1 MNKTRI
7 LDVKYALT
15 QILYFASFSALM
27 GYASVYLLGQGVSNS
42 LIGTT
47 LALVSIIAV
56 FTQPMAAS
64 AVDKKVIKLQS
75 LVNIILIAT
84 VILSLCLYF
93 FELPT
98 MMLLCVFVGIVTFM
112 MTVQPL
118 FNSMAFLFEKYGI
131 QINYGLAR
139 GLGSAAYAL
148 ASAVLGY
155 LVEDFGTGVIP
166 LFYII
171 GNILLIIV
179 VYTYVV
185 PKNQQHLVQHEQ
197 QNKEETEQKQ
207 LSFFQFC
214 ALYKK
219 FMIFVVGVVLVFFTH
234 TIINNFFIQVITPI
248 GGTESQMGI
257 AVFIAAIVELPAM
270 AMFNIMR
277 KKINCATLLKLSV
290 VMFALKHLLTFLAT
304 NIFMIY
310 VAQVLQIGAYA
321 IFIPASVYYVNEV
334 ISKQDLVKGQ
344 SMVTVGI
351 TASGIIANF
360 AGGILL
366 DAVGVYRLLMIG
378 VVVSV
383 VGGLIVFGS
392 IEKKKAN
399 VIE

>member
-214 ALYKK
+214 TLYKK

-366 DAVGVYRLLMIG
+366 DAVGVYHLLMIG

-392 IEKKKAN
+392 IEKKKTN
-399 VIE
+399 VME

>member
-270 AMFNIMR
+270 AMF
-277 KKINCATLLKLSV
+277 K
-290 VMFALKHLLTFLAT
+290 
-304 NIFMIY
+304 IY

-366 DAVGVYRLLMIG
+366 DAVGVYHLLMIG

>member
-1 MNKTRI
+1 MNKI
-7 LDVKYALT
+7 KMLDVKYALT

-27 GYASVYLLGQGVSNS
+27 GYASVYLLDQNVSNS

-47 LALVSIIAV
+47 LALVSVIAV
-56 FTQPMAAS
+56 FTQPMVAS
-64 AVDKKVIKLQS
+64 AVDKKVVKLQT

-84 VILSLCLYF
+84 VILSVCLYLF
-93 FELPT
+93 KLPT

-112 MTVQPL
+112 MTIQPL
-118 FNSMAFLFEKYGI
+118 LNSMAFLFEKYGI

-171 GNILLIIV
+171 GNILLILV
-179 VYTYVV
+179 VYTYVI
-185 PKNQQHLVQHEQ
+185 PKNQQLVSQKQEDIEEIEQ
-197 QNKEETEQKQ
+197 EQ

-214 ALYKK
+214 RLYKK
-219 FMIFVVGVVLVFFTH
+219 FMVFVLGVVLVFFTH

-270 AMFNIMR
+270 AMFNMMR
-277 KKINCATLLKLSV
+277 RKINCSTLLKISV

-304 NIFMIY
+304 NVLMIY
-310 VAQVLQIGAYA
+310 AAQVLQIGAYA

-366 DAVGVYRLLMIG
+366 DVVGVYDLLMIG
-378 VVVSV
+378 MIVSI
-383 VGGLIVFGS
+383 VGGLIVFWAIG
-392 IEKKKAN
+392 KKQK
-399 VIE
+399 VVP

>member
-1 MNKTRI
+1 
-7 LDVKYALT
+7 
-15 QILYFASFSALM
+15 
-27 GYASVYLLGQGVSNS
+27 
-42 LIGTT
+42 
-47 LALVSIIAV
+47 
-56 FTQPMAAS
+56 
-64 AVDKKVIKLQS
+64 
-75 LVNIILIAT
+75 
-84 VILSLCLYF
+84 
-93 FELPT
+93 
-98 MMLLCVFVGIVTFM
+98 
-112 MTVQPL
+112 
-118 FNSMAFLFEKYGI
+118 
-131 QINYGLAR
+131 
-139 GLGSAAYAL
+139 
-148 ASAVLGY
+148 
-155 LVEDFGTGVIP
+155 
-166 LFYII
+166 
-171 GNILLIIV
+171 
-179 VYTYVV
+179 
-185 PKNQQHLVQHEQ
+185 
-197 QNKEETEQKQ
+197 
-207 LSFFQFC
+207 
-214 ALYKK
+214 
-219 FMIFVVGVVLVFFTH
+219 MIFVVGVVLVFFTH

-366 DAVGVYRLLMIG
+366 DAVGVYHLLMIG

>member
-1 MNKTRI
+1 
-7 LDVKYALT
+7 
-15 QILYFASFSALM
+15 
-27 GYASVYLLGQGVSNS
+27 
-42 LIGTT
+42 
-47 LALVSIIAV
+47 
-56 FTQPMAAS
+56 
-64 AVDKKVIKLQS
+64 
-75 LVNIILIAT
+75 
-84 VILSLCLYF
+84 
-93 FELPT
+93 
-98 MMLLCVFVGIVTFM
+98 
-112 MTVQPL
+112 
-118 FNSMAFLFEKYGI
+118 
-131 QINYGLAR
+131 
-139 GLGSAAYAL
+139 
-148 ASAVLGY
+148 
-155 LVEDFGTGVIP
+155 
-166 LFYII
+166 
-171 GNILLIIV
+171 
-179 VYTYVV
+179 
-185 PKNQQHLVQHEQ
+185 
-197 QNKEETEQKQ
+197 
-207 LSFFQFC
+207 
-214 ALYKK
+214 
-219 FMIFVVGVVLVFFTH
+219 MIFVVGVVLVFFTH

-277 KKINCATLLKLSV
+277 KKINCARLLKLSV

-366 DAVGVYRLLMIG
+366 DAVGVYHLLMIG

-392 IEKKKAN
+392 IEKKKSN

>member
-1 MNKTRI
+1 MKKNGI
-7 LDVKYALT
+7 LDVKYSLT

-27 GYASVYLLGQGVSNS
+27 GYASVYLLDKGVSNS
-42 LIGTT
+42 VIGTT

-64 AVDKKVIKLQS
+64 AVDKKVIRLQP
-75 LVNIILIAT
+75 LIIVIVALA

-93 FELPT
+93 FKLPT
-98 MMLLCVFVGIVTFM
+98 MILLCVFVGVVTCM
-112 MTVQPL
+112 MTIQPL
-118 FNSMAFLFEKYGI
+118 LNSLAFLFEKYGI
-131 QINYGLAR
+131 EVNYGLAR

-155 LVEDFGTGVIP
+155 LVEDFGTSMIP

-171 GNILLIIV
+171 GNILLIVV

-185 PKNQQHLVQHEQ
+185 PKNQRHVVHREENQHEEVKQ
-197 QNKEETEQKQ
+197 EQ

-214 ALYKK
+214 SIYKK
-219 FMIFVVGVVLVFFTH
+219 FMIFVVGVILVFFTH

-270 AMFNIMR
+270 AMFNVMR
-277 KKINCATLLKLSV
+277 KKIDCSTLLKISV
-290 VMFALKHLLTFLAT
+290 IIFGLKHLLTFLAT
-304 NIFMIY
+304 NVFMVY

-334 ISKQDLVKGQ
+334 ISKPDLVKGQ

-351 TASGIIANF
+351 TASGIIANL

-366 DAVGVYRLLMIG
+366 DTIGVHDLLMIG

-383 VGGLIVFGS
+383 IGALIVFMS
-392 IEKKKAN
+392 IEKKRAS
-399 VIE
+399 IE

>member
-1 MNKTRI
+1 M

-15 QILYFASFSALM
+15 QVLYFASFSALM
-27 GYASVYLLGQGVSNS
+27 GYASVYLLAQNVSNS

-56 FTQPMAAS
+56 FTQPMVAS
-64 AVDKKVIKLQS
+64 AVDKKVIKLQT
-75 LVNIILIAT
+75 LVNMILIAT

-93 FELPT
+93 FKMPT

-112 MTVQPL
+112 MTIQPL
-118 FNSMAFLFEKYGI
+118 LNSMAFLFEKYGI

-171 GNILLIIV
+171 GNILLILV

-185 PKNQQHLVQHEQ
+185 PKTQ
-197 QNKEETEQKQ
+197 QNLVEVEQEVEETEQKQ

-214 ALYKK
+214 AIYKK

-270 AMFNIMR
+270 AMFNVMR
-277 KKINCATLLKLSV
+277 KKIDCSTLLKLSV
-290 VMFALKHLLTFLAT
+290 VMFALKHFITFLAT
-304 NIFMIY
+304 NIFMVY

-366 DAVGVYRLLMIG
+366 DAVGVYDLLMIG
-378 VVVSV
+378 VIVSV
-383 VGGLIVFGS
+383 VGGLIVFWS
-392 IEKKKAN
+392 IGKKKTT
-399 VIE
+399 VS

>member
-1 MNKTRI
+1 MNKI
-7 LDVKYALT
+7 KMLDVKYALT

-27 GYASVYLLGQGVSNS
+27 GYASVYLLDQNVSNS

-47 LALVSIIAV
+47 LALVSVIAV
-56 FTQPMAAS
+56 FTQPMVAS
-64 AVDKKVIKLQS
+64 AVDKKVVKLQT

-84 VILSLCLYF
+84 VILSVCLYLF
-93 FELPT
+93 KLPT

-112 MTVQPL
+112 MTIQPL
-118 FNSMAFLFEKYGI
+118 LNSMAFLFEKYGI

-171 GNILLIIV
+171 GNILLILV
-179 VYTYVV
+179 VYTYVI
-185 PKNQQHLVQHEQ
+185 PKNQQLVSQKQEDIEEIEQ
-197 QNKEETEQKQ
+197 EQ

-214 ALYKK
+214 RLYKK
-219 FMIFVVGVVLVFFTH
+219 FMVFVLGVVLVFFTH

-277 KKINCATLLKLSV
+277 RKIDCSTLLKLSV

-304 NIFMIY
+304 NILMIY
-310 VAQVLQIGAYA
+310 AAQVLQIGAYA

-366 DAVGVYRLLMIG
+366 DAVGVYDLLMIG
-378 VVVSV
+378 VIVSI
-383 VGGLIVFGS
+383 VGGLIVFWAIG
-392 IEKKKAN
+392 KKQK
-399 VIE
+399 VVS

>member
-1 MNKTRI
+1 MNKI
-7 LDVKYALT
+7 KMLDVKYALT

-27 GYASVYLLGQGVSNS
+27 GYASVYLLDQNVSNS

-47 LALVSIIAV
+47 LALVSVIAV
-56 FTQPMAAS
+56 FTQPMVAS
-64 AVDKKVIKLQS
+64 AVDKKVVKLQT

-84 VILSLCLYF
+84 VILSVCLYLF
-93 FELPT
+93 KLPT

-112 MTVQPL
+112 MTIQPL
-118 FNSMAFLFEKYGI
+118 LNSMAFLFEKYGI

-171 GNILLIIV
+171 GNILLILV
-179 VYTYVV
+179 VYTYVI
-185 PKNQQHLVQHEQ
+185 PKNQQLVSQKQEDIEEIEQ
-197 QNKEETEQKQ
+197 EQ

-214 ALYKK
+214 RLYKK
-219 FMIFVVGVVLVFFTH
+219 FMVFVLGVVLVFFTH

-270 AMFNIMR
+270 AMFNSMR
-277 KKINCATLLKLSV
+277 RKIDCSTLLKLSV

-304 NIFMIY
+304 NILMIY
-310 VAQVLQIGAYA
+310 AAQVLQIGAYA

-366 DAVGVYRLLMIG
+366 DAVGVYDLLMIG
-378 VVVSV
+378 VIVSI
-383 VGGLIVFGS
+383 VGGLIVFWAIG
-392 IEKKKAN
+392 KKQK
-399 VIE
+399 VVS

>member
-1 MNKTRI
+1 MNKTRM

-15 QILYFASFSALM
+15 QVLYFASFSALM
-27 GYASVYLLGQGVSNS
+27 GYASVYLLAQNVSNS

-56 FTQPMAAS
+56 FTQPMVAS
-64 AVDKKVIKLQS
+64 AVDKKVIKLQT
-75 LVNIILIAT
+75 LVNMILIAT

-93 FELPT
+93 FKMPT

-112 MTVQPL
+112 MTIQPL
-118 FNSMAFLFEKYGI
+118 LNSMAFLFEKYGI

-171 GNILLIIV
+171 GNILLILV

-185 PKNQQHLVQHEQ
+185 PKTQ
-197 QNKEETEQKQ
+197 QNLVEVEQEVEETEQKQ

-214 ALYKK
+214 AIYKK

-270 AMFNIMR
+270 AMFNVMR
-277 KKINCATLLKLSV
+277 KKIDCSTLLKLSV
-290 VMFALKHLLTFLAT
+290 VMFALKHFITFLAT

-366 DAVGVYRLLMIG
+366 DAVGVYDLLMIG
-378 VVVSV
+378 VIVSV
-383 VGGLIVFGS
+383 VGGLIVFWS
-392 IEKKKAN
+392 IGKKKTT
-399 VIE
+399 VS

>member
-1 MNKTRI
+1 
-7 LDVKYALT
+7 
-15 QILYFASFSALM
+15 M
-27 GYASVYLLGQGVSNS
+27 GYASVYLLAQNVSNS

-56 FTQPMAAS
+56 LTQPMVAS
-64 AVDKKVIKLQS
+64 AVDKKVIKLQT
-75 LVNIILIAT
+75 LVNVILIAT

-93 FELPT
+93 FKMPT

-112 MTVQPL
+112 MTIQPL
-118 FNSMAFLFEKYGI
+118 LNSMAFLFEKYGI

-171 GNILLIIV
+171 GNILLILV

-185 PKNQQHLVQHEQ
+185 PKTQ
-197 QNKEETEQKQ
+197 QNLVEVEQEVEETEQKQ

-214 ALYKK
+214 AIYKK

-270 AMFNIMR
+270 AMFNVMR
-277 KKINCATLLKLSV
+277 KKIDCSTLLKLSV
-290 VMFALKHLLTFLAT
+290 VMFALKHFITFLAT
-304 NIFMIY
+304 NIFMVY

-366 DAVGVYRLLMIG
+366 DAVGVYDLLMIG
-378 VVVSV
+378 VIVSV
-383 VGGLIVFGS
+383 VGGLIVFWS
-392 IEKKKAN
+392 IGKKKTT
-399 VIE
+399 VS

>member
-1 MNKTRI
+1 MKKMGI
-7 LDVKYALT
+7 LDVKYSLT
-15 QILYFASFSALM
+15 QILYFASYSALM
-27 GYASVYLLGQGVSNS
+27 GYASVYLLDQGVSNS

-47 LALVSIIAV
+47 LALVSIIAI
-56 FTQPMAAS
+56 FTQPVAAS
-64 AVDKKVIKLQS
+64 AVDKKTIKLQT
-75 LVNIILIAT
+75 LVNVILIAA
-84 VILSLCLYF
+84 VVLSLCLYF
-93 FELPT
+93 FKLQT
-98 MMLLCVFVGIVTFM
+98 MILLCVFVGIVTCM
-112 MTVQPL
+112 MTAQPL

-155 LVEDFGTGVIP
+155 LVEDFGTSVIP

-171 GNILLIIV
+171 GNILLILV
-179 VYTYVV
+179 VYTYVI
-185 PKNQQHLVQHEQ
+185 PKNQQKEIQTTDQ
-197 QNKEETEQKQ
+197 QQEETEQKQ
-207 LSFFQFC
+207 LSFFKFC
-214 ALYKK
+214 AMYKK

-270 AMFNIMR
+270 AMFNVVR
-277 KKINCATLLKLSV
+277 KKIDCATFLKISV
-290 VMFALKHLLTFLAT
+290 VVFAAKHLLTFLAT

-310 VAQVLQIGAYA
+310 IAQVLQIGAYA

-334 ISKQDLVKGQ
+334 IAQADLVKGQ

-366 DAVGVYRLLMIG
+366 DAVGVNDLLMIG
-378 VVVSV
+378 VAVSV
-383 VGGLIVFGS
+383 IGALIVFLS
-392 IEKKKAN
+392 IEKKRPA
-399 VIE
+399 VE

>member
-1 MNKTRI
+1 M

-15 QILYFASFSALM
+15 QVLYFASFSALM
-27 GYASVYLLGQGVSNS
+27 GYASVYLLAQNVSNS

-56 FTQPMAAS
+56 FTQPMVAS
-64 AVDKKVIKLQS
+64 AVDKKVIKLQT
-75 LVNIILIAT
+75 LVNMILIAT

-93 FELPT
+93 FKMPT

-112 MTVQPL
+112 MTIQPL
-118 FNSMAFLFEKYGI
+118 LNSMAFLFEKYGI

-171 GNILLIIV
+171 GNILLILV

-185 PKNQQHLVQHEQ
+185 PKTQ
-197 QNKEETEQKQ
+197 QNLVEVEQEVEETEQKQ

-214 ALYKK
+214 AIYKK

-270 AMFNIMR
+270 AMFNVMR
-277 KKINCATLLKLSV
+277 KKIDCSTLLKLSV
-290 VMFALKHLLTFLAT
+290 VMFALKHFITFLAT

-366 DAVGVYRLLMIG
+366 DAVGVYDLLMIG
-378 VVVSV
+378 VIVSV
-383 VGGLIVFGS
+383 VGGLIVFWS
-392 IEKKKAN
+392 IGKKKTT
-399 VIE
+399 VS

>member
-1 MNKTRI
+1 
-7 LDVKYALT
+7 
-15 QILYFASFSALM
+15 
-27 GYASVYLLGQGVSNS
+27 
-42 LIGTT
+42 
-47 LALVSIIAV
+47 
-56 FTQPMAAS
+56 
-64 AVDKKVIKLQS
+64 
-75 LVNIILIAT
+75 
-84 VILSLCLYF
+84 
-93 FELPT
+93 

-366 DAVGVYRLLMIG
+366 DAVGVYHLLMIG